1 MERRRS
7 TRKIVVA
14 STLAT
19 LGMAGLTSAL
29 AQQPGTPAAGK
40 PAASQAPTQ
49 VELKKIPVNPSDPI
63 AVVNGEPI
71 TRQQLADEC
80 VARKGEE
87 VLDALIARK
96 LIDQAIR
103 ARNLEVTAAEVNSE
117 IDRIAMDVAGVSREQ
132 WLATLAKERK
142 ISPSQYARDVIH
154 PMIAM
159 RKLAEPRVQV
169 TEEDIQDGFDA
180 KFGEQ
185 LQCRMIMFN
194 DQRKAIETWEELK
207 KDPNLFEKLARDRS
221 IDPSTAS
228 VGGMLPHPITRH
240 AYPRHVSDSAFEQL
254 VDGVVLDSK
263 LPGGGAASVNDT
275 YKPKDGDMSG
285 VIQINE
291 AAWVILR
298 REGLIAAREYDPNDQ
313 AVREELRKALFDAK
327 LQEEV
332 SLVWTDIMDKAA
344 IENRL
349 TGNIKPTGE
358 AVAGNVAA
366 PDDQVQRT
374 TGTTTGGD
382 IAAPTGP
389 KLPTP
394 AAVSP
399 ADARQAES
407 LRGSKP

>member
-7 TRKIVVA
+7 TRRIVVA

-19 LGMAGLTSAL
+19 LGMAGLTSAP
-29 AQQPGTPAAGK
+29 AQQPGIAKAGGE
-40 PAASQAPTQ
+40 QAPSR
-49 VELKKIPVNPSDPI
+49 VELRKIPVNPNDPI
-63 AVVNGEPI
+63 ALVNGEPI

-80 VARKGEE
+80 VSRKGEE
-87 VLDALIARK
+87 VLEALIARR

-103 ARNLEVTAAEVNSE
+103 AKNLEVTAAEVNAE
-117 IDRIAMDVAGVSREQ
+117 IDKVAMSVAGVSREQ

-142 ISPSQYARDVIH
+142 ISPAQYARDVIH
-154 PMIAM
+154 PVIAM

-169 TEEDIQDGFDA
+169 TEEDIKDGFDA
-180 KFGEQ
+180 KFGDQ

-228 VGGMLPHPITRH
+228 VGGMLPHAITRH

-254 VDGVVLDSK
+254 VDGVALDAK
-263 LPGGGAASVNDT
+263 LPGTDGSGKPDA
-275 YKPKDGDMSG
+275 YKPKNGDLSG

-298 REGLIAAREYDPNDQ
+298 REGLIAARDYDPNDE
-313 AVREELRKALFDAK
+313 AVREELKKALFDAK

-332 SLVWTDIMDKAA
+332 SLVWNDIMYKSA

-349 TGNIKPTGE
+349 TGTIKPTGE
-358 AVAGNVAA
+358 EMAGEMGAADEQVRRTGGVTPGGDVAA
-366 PDDQVQRT
+366 PS
-374 TGTTTGGD
+374 
-382 IAAPTGP
+382 GP

-394 AAVSP
+394 TAVSP
-399 ADARQAES
+399 ADAKQAEA
-407 LRGSKP
+407 LRGTQR